1 MKCKPLFS
9 FIVPVYNVEQY
20 LPVCVDSI
28 LDQEYSN
35 FEVILVD
42 DGSPDNCPNICDLYA
57 KKDSRI
63 FVVHKQNGGLSDA
76 RNAGILKASGDYLI
90 FLDSDDYII
99 SKQNLTVIADEIE
112 ESKKNLYFLNNIISD
127 EQKLKGKERALFQY
141 EKTSVFMSNA
151 IRSKYKYICSWAW
164 IIKKDFLIEE
174 NLFFYKGILHEDEE
188 WFVRILQVL
197 NKQKILPIFNGYFY
211 FYRLNREGAI
221 TYNYKEKNIKDLL
234 FVLKETIEFSEA
246 NDSRFIK
253 KILKTRAAQFESGFF
268 LDKNKSHLVLK
279 NETLL
284 KDALQNRKV
293 LLESVLLKHKILFFV
308 LLIKYG
314 L

>member
-42 DGSPDNCPNICDLYA
+42 DGSPDDCPNICDLYA

-127 EQKLKGKERALFQY
+127 EQKLKEKEKALFQY

-151 IRSKYKYICSWAW
+151 IRSKYQYICSWAW

-174 NLFFYKGILHEDEE
+174 NLFFYRGILHEDEE

-197 NKQKILPIFNGYFY
+197 NNQKILPIFNGCFY

-234 FVLKETIEFSEA
+234 FVLKEAIEFSEA

-253 KILKTRAAQFESGFF
+253 KILKTRAAQLESGFF